1 MISFHLIGLQIIA
14 DHTGKCKPKKG
25 CPKQH
30 KSIQNAEAKQDAAG
44 AFSGALSAAEE
55 HLLHA
60 FVKKHRENRNEHALY
75 NIKRNDR
82 KQDQR

>member
-1 MISFHLIGLQIIA
+1 MRRSVKRPAVRVRWELEN
-14 DHTGKCKPKKG
+14 TPK
-25 CPKQH
+25 
-30 KSIQNAEAKQDAAG
+30 AKQDAAG

-60 FVKKHRENRNEHALY
+60 LIKKHRENRNEHALY